1 MSIDRRTFLQLLST
15 GALSAA
21 FPPSIARALS
31 IPAHNQTG
39 TINDVEHIVIMM
51 QETALLITT
60 TVRCAACA
68 DLVII
73 ESLTCPMVTRFGTSP
88 TTMVIC
94 CRSIQGPPIWDCNL
108 LRIWRMTGSD
118 SLFRHRLAGHLETG
132 CDSMSDPAI
141 GTVHQPEQADLN
153 QMATRQ

>member
-51 QETALLITT
+51 QENRSFDHYYGTLRG
-60 TVRCAACA
+60 VR
-68 DLVII
+68 
-73 ESLTCPMVTRFGTSP
+73 
-88 TTMVIC
+88 
-94 CRSIQGPPIWDCNL
+94 PPIPIVTTCGPAGSAT
-108 LRIWRMTGSD
+108 TGQVAVRW
-118 SLFRHRLAGHLETG
+118 LTTQR
-132 CDSMSDPAI
+132 PA
-141 GTVHQPEQADLN
+141 TVG
-153 QMATRQ
+153 